1 MAVRSISQVFKGNPT
16 LDGGGFLVHRPF
28 PSGALSDF
36 DPFLLLDELGPRNLR
51 PREAKGAADHP
62 HPGFETVSKVTC
74 FPAMG

>member
-1 MAVRSISQVFKGNPT
+1 VSKVVDSVQTTEGEGLIVNRVFPT
-16 LDGGGFLVHRPF
+16 GF
-28 PSGALSDF
+28 LSDF

>member
-1 MAVRSISQVFKGNPT
+1 MSPT
-16 LDGGGFLVHRPF
+16 GF
-28 PSGALSDF
+28 LSDF

-74 FPAMG
+74 FPAMGGRDKMTKPRKDSCWTI